1 MVNFKESLASDID
14 NIFMNEN
21 EFGEKAVIDG
31 VEMTIVRDE
40 DLLEKK
46 KLSDGAE
53 GLAESEILFHTS
65 TKNFVEKP
73 FVDDIM
79 RFNDERYIISD
90 VKESNGLYIITL
102 AGNLS

>member
-1 MVNFKESLASDID
+1 MNFKECLANDIE
-14 NIFMNEN
+14 NVFMNVN
-21 EFGEKAVIDG
+21 EFGEKAVIDD

-46 KLSDGAE
+46 KLSNGAE

-65 TKNFVEKP
+65 TSNFIEEP

-79 RFNDERYIISD
+79 RFNGERYVIRD
-90 VKESNGLYIITL
+90 VKESNGLYSITL
-102 AGNLS
+102 AGNRS